1 MLGLLYKFT
10 TWKLNSGTQNPK
22 NENTKVKDCTEK
34 QEATVD
40 NRYILQLDLRNKQG
54 PHHLSHPNLKLDS
67 SCII

>member
-1 MLGLLYKFT
+1 M
-10 TWKLNSGTQNPK
+10 QNHK

-54 PHHLSHPNLKLDS
+54 PRHVSHPNLKLDS